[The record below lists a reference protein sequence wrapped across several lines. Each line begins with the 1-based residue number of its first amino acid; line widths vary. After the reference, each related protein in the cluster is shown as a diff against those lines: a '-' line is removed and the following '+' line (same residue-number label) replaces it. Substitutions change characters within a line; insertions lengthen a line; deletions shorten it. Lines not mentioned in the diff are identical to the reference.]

1 MGSALAYTLEG
12 SRPRE
17 LLQEDVNVIAT
28 MEVEEEEE
36 ESQSARQMKVR
47 LRLRGVAVEAEAPLT
62 IALPASKP
70 KKIARRARAA
80 QKTAASA
87 SPLKEVLLDYNTL
100 WHKRW
105 GGLDDDD
112 AAVTSATAAVL
123 QERFFNDWINGSQGS
138 RVRE

>member
-1 MGSALAYTLEG
+1 M
-12 SRPRE
+12 
-17 LLQEDVNVIAT
+17 IAA
-28 MEVEEEEE
+28 MEVEDEEE
-36 ESQSARQMKVR
+36 ESKSARQMRVR
-47 LRLRGVAVEAEAPLT
+47 LRLRGVAVKAEEPLM

-70 KKIARRARAA
+70 KKIARAARAA

-87 SPLKEVLLDYNTL
+87 PPLKEVLLDYGTL

-105 GGLDDDD
+105 GELDDDD